1 MYSESDSID
10 SISDDENKENIIIKQ
25 FVSDVIDFS
34 SQYGNDSSISYS
46 AINITKKPSKFPYYG
61 DFAETYQMVIE
72 IINYVVYCSVI
83 NEYFNLLAY
92 LWYLVVSR

>member
-10 SISDDENKENIIIKQ
+10 SISDDENKENIIIQQ

-46 AINITKKPSKFPYYG
+46 AINITKKPSKFPCYG

-72 IINYVVYCSVI
+72 TVDKFVYWFVM
-83 NEYFNLLAY
+83 NEYVYFLSVRMVLGG
-92 LWYLVVSR
+92 L

>member
-1 MYSESDSID
+1 MYSESNCIE
-10 SISDDENKENIIIKQ
+10 SISDENKENIIIQQ

-46 AINITKKPSKFPYYG
+46 AINITKKPSKFPCYG

-72 IINYVVYCSVI
+72 INFVY
-83 NEYFNLLAY
+83 
-92 LWYLVVSR
+92 